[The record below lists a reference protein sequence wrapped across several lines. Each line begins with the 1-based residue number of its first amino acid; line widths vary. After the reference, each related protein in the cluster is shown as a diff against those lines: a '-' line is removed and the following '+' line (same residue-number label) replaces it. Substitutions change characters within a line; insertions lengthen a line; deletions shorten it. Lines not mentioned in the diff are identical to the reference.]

1 MVRLSRYPAKH
12 GSVSLTLPV
21 ANYVAMSSGL
31 QPAARYAIASRR
43 FVSAEQLPLMA
54 LEISIT
60 PLDADASVLISTGID
75 ATQTN
80 HGRQHLDET
89 QVRVFGQHLMQ
100 GIYTTQDGRSDVV
113 SAVAAR

>member
-1 MVRLSRYPAKH
+1 MVRFSRYPTKP
-12 GSVSLTLPV
+12 GSVSLTLPGELRRNV
-21 ANYVAMSSGL
+21 VWRTSNGSG
-31 QPAARYAIASRR
+31 YTIASRR
-43 FVSAEQLPLMA
+43 FVSADQLPLIA
-54 LEISIT
+54 LEITIT

-100 GIYTTQDGRSDVV
+100 GSYTTGMDAVMWP
-113 SAVAAR
+113 SAVAVR